1 MRDLMRKRSVKSIA
15 PEQSAVSI
23 FEFDDYRAFLKAK
36 FEERK
41 RLYDF
46 FSHRYFAQRAGFNTP
61 SFLQFVMQGK
71 RNLTLESIRKFARG
85 FGLTPREA
93 RYFETLVLFNQAD
106 DAEDRRHYYETM
118 LQLKTSAH
126 GKVLEK
132 AHYDYYARWYVPV
145 IREMVS
151 LPDFQLD
158 PRWIQERLRSKVPV
172 PHLRKAITLLKDLK
186 IIEQGKDGR
195 WHATDPVVTT
205 GPQVNS
211 IQVANYHRQMMLQ
224 AQNVINAVPADEREI
239 TSLTASLS
247 RECFEDIREMIREF
261 KQTLI
266 GKIVNDKKPEQVVQI
281 QFQMFPFIKKTRGK
295 A

>member
-1 MRDLMRKRSVKSIA
+1 MRKQSAKSIA
-15 PEQSAVSI
+15 TKNRSVVSI

-41 RLYDF
+41 RLYNF
-46 FSHRYFAQRAGFNTP
+46 FSHRYFAQKAGFNTP

-71 RNLTLESIRKFARG
+71 RNLTLESINKFARG
-85 FGLTPREA
+85 FGLTGRET
-93 RYFETLVLFNQAD
+93 RYFETLVLFNQAN
-106 DAEDRRHYYETM
+106 DAEERRRFYETM
-118 LQLKTSAH
+118 LQLKTSAQ

-132 AHYDYYARWYVPV
+132 AQYDYYAHWYVPI

-151 LPDFQLD
+151 LPDFLLD
-158 PRWIQERLRSKVPV
+158 PRWIQDRLRSKVPV
-172 PHLRKAITLLKDLK
+172 PAIRKAIVLLKDLK

-211 IQVANYHRQMMLQ
+211 IRVANYHRQMMLQ
-224 AQNVINAVPADEREI
+224 AQNVVGTVPADEREI
-239 TSLTASLS
+239 ASLTASMS
-247 RECFEDIREMIREF
+247 RECFEKIREMIREF
-261 KQTLI
+261 KQSLI
-266 GKIVNDKKPEQVVQI
+266 GKIVNDKTPEQVVQI
-281 QFQMFPFIKKTRGK
+281 QFQMFPFLKNTRGK